1 MRKFQFLLFVLK
13 GSYIYYD
20 IICMAVSLSNDY
32 VVQIFFTQDV
42 NLCGSRFNKYD
53 RISDSLIWVEQ
64 IIQVETNNVLYH
76 RKTNIYLNLLSIIL
90 HCN

>member
-32 VVQIFFTQDV
+32 VQIFLTQDV
-42 NLCGSRFNKYD
+42 NLCESRFNKYD
-53 RISDSLIWVEQ
+53 RISVSLI
-64 IIQVETNNVLYH
+64 
-76 RKTNIYLNLLSIIL
+76 
-90 HCN
+90 